1 MIDAINIQFL
11 YVMGI
16 KFEKREIYA
25 IEYLEDLLEKYEKT
39 VKLDKSAFVY
49 GIDHRKSLYQKQYEK
64 LSGM

>member
-1 MIDAINIQFL
+1 
-11 YVMGI
+11 MGI